1 MYGMTT
7 NVLGIRSIINIFE
20 DTHVYQELYGSRRKI
35 LKACA
40 SLPCKGVK
48 NEKMAAL

>member
-1 MYGMTT
+1 MCFEFVQLLTFLRMRT
-7 NVLGIRSIINIFE
+7 SIKK
-20 DTHVYQELYGSRRKI
+20 LYGSRRDI

-40 SLPCKGVK
+40 SLPFKGVN